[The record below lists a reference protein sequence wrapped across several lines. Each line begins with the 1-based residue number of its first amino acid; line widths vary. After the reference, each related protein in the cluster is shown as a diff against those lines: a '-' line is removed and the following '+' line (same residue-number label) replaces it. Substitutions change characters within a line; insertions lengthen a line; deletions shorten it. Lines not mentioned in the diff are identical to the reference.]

1 MLQTQQELKKK
12 IKSVQFVQGDEESDE
27 DSYIES
33 GDEEAMEKQAID
45 LIEKEISGDEKEE
58 EGDLATNFG
67 EMKKMKEE
75 EKPKG
80 IFGMKFMIKGQ
91 E

>member
-1 MLQTQQELKKK
+1 LKKK
-12 IKSVQFVQGDEESDE
+12 IKSVQFVKGEEESDE

-33 GDEEAMEKQAID
+33 GDEEAMEKQAIE

-58 EGDLATNFG
+58 EEGDLETNFG
-67 EMKKMKEE
+67 EMKKKKEA

-91 E
+91 EWEKE